1 MDSFGIGISGLD
13 AAQKAFEVIGNN
25 IANAATDG
33 FHRQRINLSPTYAAQ
48 VGTVLMGGG
57 VDIAGIT
64 RIIDG
69 LLQKE
74 MFTQESSLGQVSK
87 ELTTLRMVES
97 AFGELSGRTGLSTS
111 IDEFFNAMQDLSAHP
126 MEAIWQNQALTAA
139 ETMTGQFRT
148 MGDFLTTLESQVK
161 LEAENAITEVN
172 ALVARIADLNDS
184 IKRHEISGGQA
195 NNLRDQ
201 RDQCITQLAK
211 LIGVETQSREH
222 GVVDVSVSGIPVVT
236 STSAFELEV
245 GLKEDMGI
253 GIGVAGESNYTIN
266 VEGGLLG
273 ALMTLKNDSLADIH
287 SDLDKLAAAII
298 KEVNEYHVQGV
309 GSEGSFTRLV
319 GWPMS
324 SETLADFDPPV
335 TDGNIY
341 IRVTNTST
349 GEVTRT
355 AVPVDASSDTL
366 TTIATAIDAITGLTA
381 SYSDSR
387 LNIQADV
394 NYEFDFLPSVLP
406 SPTVTDF
413 TEINPPVV
421 SVSGIYTGT
430 TNQTFTFTVSGT
442 NSVGNGSLQ
451 LTVTDADG
459 DTVTSLNIG
468 SGYAAGDKL
477 DLGNGIKIALR
488 NGDLAAG
495 NTFEVDAFANTDT
508 TGILPAT
515 NTNAFLTDSDFI
527 GTMDPPVVSVS
538 GIYTGTPNQTFTF
551 TVSGTDLVGNGSL
564 QLTVTDGDGHTVTN
578 LNIGSGYVAGDKLN
592 IGNGIEISLSDGDL
606 VDSNTFEVDAFAN
619 TNITSILAATGMNVF
634 LTGSD
639 ASDIAVHESIVSS
652 PGRLATSLGADMT
665 DNTNALRMEGLRDT
679 AITSLGSMT
688 PAEFYRRLTADI
700 GQQVAVKQIHEDNI
714 EAMVQ
719 SIANQQDEVSG
730 VDINDEAAQ
739 LLVFEQMF
747 KAMAK
752 YLSTIQASL
761 QAVMEII

>member
-1 MDSFGIGISGLD
+1 MDSFGIGISGLN

-33 FHRQRINLSPTYAAQ
+33 FHRQRINLSPAYAAQ

-57 VDIAGIT
+57 VDVTSIV

-74 MFTQESSLGQVSK
+74 MFNQESSLEQVSK

-126 MEAIWQNQALTAA
+126 MEAIWQNQALSAA

-148 MGDFLTTLESQVK
+148 MGDFLTSLESQVK
-161 LEAENAITEVN
+161 LEAENAIGEVN

-184 IKRHEISGGQA
+184 IKRHEIGGGQA

-211 LIGVETQSREH
+211 LISVETQSREY
-222 GVVDVSVSGIPVVT
+222 GIVDVSVSGIPVVT

-245 GLKEDMGI
+245 GLKEDFGL

-266 VEGGLLG
+266 VEGGRLG
-273 ALMTLKNDSLADIH
+273 ALLTLKNDLLSDIH

-298 KEVNEYHVQGV
+298 QQVNEYHVQGV
-309 GSEGSFTRLV
+309 GSEGSFTGLA
-319 GWPMS
+319 GWPMTN
-324 SETLADFDPPV
+324 ETLASFVPPV
-335 TDGNIY
+335 SDGNIY
-341 IRVTNTST
+341 IRVTDTST
-349 GEVTRT
+349 GTVTRT
-355 AVPVDASSDTL
+355 AVAVDASSDTL
-366 TTIATAIDAITGLTA
+366 TTVATAIDAIAGLTA
-381 SYSDSR
+381 SVSDSR
-387 LNIQADV
+387 LNIMADT
-394 NYEFDFLPSVLP
+394 NYQFDFLPSVLA
-406 SPTVTDF
+406 SPTDSDF
-413 TEINPPVV
+413 TGAASPPSI

-442 NSVGNGSLQ
+442 GSVGNGTLQ
-451 LTVTDADG
+451 IDVTDGDG
-459 DTVTSLNIG
+459 NTIATLSIG

-477 DLGNGIKIALR
+477 DLGNGIKIAVGA
-488 NGDLAAG
+488 GDLADG
-495 NTFEVDAFANTDT
+495 NTFEVDAFSDTDT
-508 TGILPAT
+508 
-515 NTNAFLTDSDFI
+515 
-527 GTMDPPVVSVS
+527 S
-538 GIYTGTPNQTFTF
+538 G
-551 TVSGTDLVGNGSL
+551 V
-564 QLTVTDGDGHTVTN
+564 
-578 LNIGSGYVAGDKLN
+578 
-592 IGNGIEISLSDGDL
+592 
-606 VDSNTFEVDAFAN
+606 
-619 TNITSILAATGMNVF
+619 LAATGINVF
-634 LTGSD
+634 LTGSEAAD
-639 ASDIAVHESIVSS
+639 MAVHTDLADD
-652 PGRLATSLGADMT
+652 PGRIATALGADMT
-665 DNTNALRMEGLRDT
+665 DNSNALRMEGLRDK
-679 AITSLGSMT
+679 AMTSLGSMT

-700 GQQVAVKQIHEDNI
+700 GQQVAIKQIHEDNI

-719 SIANQQDEVSG
+719 SIANQQDEISG
-730 VDINDEAAQ
+730 VDINEEAAQ

-752 YLSTIQASL
+752 YLSTIQVSL